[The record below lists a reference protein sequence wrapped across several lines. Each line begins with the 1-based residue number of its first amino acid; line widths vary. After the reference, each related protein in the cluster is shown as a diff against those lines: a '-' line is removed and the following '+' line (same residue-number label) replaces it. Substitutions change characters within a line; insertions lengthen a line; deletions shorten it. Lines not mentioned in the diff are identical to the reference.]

1 MEVLKTNTD
10 LLSGKR
16 IANYHFG
23 SQTEATTIHYFHS
36 DVDTLFSFTD
46 FDVKQSVEEWRTA
59 SGDQSY
65 RKYKLMINT
74 DQSPPGY
81 ARLQVYTNKIIM
93 LKYFPVVSLQ
103 LNSGQINNVKCT
115 KLKRKMRPHKLAKVA
130 PQLNLKVN

>member
-1 MEVLKTNTD
+1 MDTPTFYPSLSTYMSTILDVNGLKKNLRQRRRELFLRMEVLKTNTD

-46 FDVKQSVEEWRTA
+46 FDVKQSVEEWRTT

-74 DQSPPGY
+74 DLSPPGY
-81 ARLQVYTNKIIM
+81 ARL
-93 LKYFPVVSLQ
+93 P
-103 LNSGQINNVKCT
+103 SGIYS
-115 KLKRKMRPHKLAKVA
+115 
-130 PQLNLKVN
+130 